1 MIVICL
7 GLGFASYE
15 TAGNALIANAKDTMP
30 KYAVEAGK
38 RLEWQL
44 TAHLGA
50 MDAIASQQ
58 ALADAVKA
66 PQGKSSA
73 ALGMLSQE
81 TKRAGHLRMA
91 YVNAKGEAVF
101 DNGDTANLQDK
112 DYFSAAMKGQ
122 SDVTSPLLDE
132 TGKVVM
138 IYTTPIT
145 SDNQPVGV
153 LLAVRDGYELSDIAS
168 SITYGDNGQAFII
181 DDKGR
186 TIAHA
191 DKTVVAQ
198 ILSSKGIGQGDATTG
213 ASVQA
218 TPPAG
223 ESGDKGDKAEA
234 HPSAGNAAEGF
245 TGFEQLQTRMSAGET
260 GFGEY
265 TYNGTA
271 KFMGYAPVAGHG
283 WSLAVEMN
291 KADMLAKLDH
301 MKLLFVW
308 ISLAFLAVGLIV
320 AYVIAVNLD
329 RPIAYL
335 TKRSLD
341 MAQGDFSFAVEDK
354 LIRRKDELGE
364 LARAF
369 QLTGDS
375 LKGLLGETSGASGQ
389 VAASS
394 QELTAAIQHSS
405 VATEEIARVVE
416 ISAQSSGE
424 QARSTEH
431 GSKMVYEMGQLIEQ
445 EQESMRELDHSV
457 AIVDQMKDEGFAILG
472 ELIKKT
478 DASNQATEAMGQVIA
493 NTHESVGK
501 IQHASQMIRNIANQ
515 TNMLALNASIEAA
528 RAGEQGKGFAVVA
541 GETKKLATASA
552 LFTEEITAI
561 IEELGS
567 MTEGAVETMQQA
579 GELVASQ
586 TESVKLTRRTF
597 KGIAEAIEAMKAVML
612 EFRAEASALAGKKAE
627 VVSVMEHLSAI
638 AEEYAAGAE
647 QVSASVEEQKAFM
660 DEITESSQRLAQLAD
675 QMNRSVDRFTY

>member
-58 ALADAVKA
+58 AMADAVKV
-66 PQGKSSA
+66 PQGKSST

-91 YVNAKGEAVF
+91 YVNAKGEAVY

-112 DYFSAAMKGQ
+112 EYFSTAMKGQ

-132 TGKVVM
+132 SGKVIM
-138 IYTTPIT
+138 IYTTPIK
-145 SDNQPVGV
+145 SNNQQVGV
-153 LLAVRDGYELSDIAS
+153 LLAVRDGYELSDIAG

-198 ILSSKGIGQGDATTG
+198 ILNSKGVGDATAG

-218 TPPAG
+218 SPSAV
-223 ESGDKGDKAEA
+223 ESGDKGEKVGAN
-234 HPSAGNAAEGF
+234 PSVGIAAEGF
-245 TGFEQLQTRMSAGET
+245 NHFEQLQTRMSAGET

-265 TYNGTA
+265 VYNGTA
-271 KFMGYAPVAGHG
+271 KFMGFAPVAGHG

-291 KADMLAKLDH
+291 KADMLDELDQ

-341 MAQGDFSFAVEDK
+341 MAQGDFSFTIDDK
-354 LIRRKDELGE
+354 LVRRKDELGE
-364 LARAF
+364 LAQAF
-369 QLTGDS
+369 QLTGNS
-375 LKGLLGETSGASGQ
+375 LKGLLGETSDASGQ

-431 GSKMVYEMGQLIEQ
+431 GSQMVYEMGQLIEQ

-457 AIVDQMKDEGFAILG
+457 ARVDQMKDEGFAILG
-472 ELIKKT
+472 ELVKKT
-478 DASNQATEAMGQVIA
+478 DASNQATEAIGQVIA

-561 IEELGS
+561 IQELGS

-675 QMNRSVDRFTY
+675 QMNRSVDHFTY